1 MGDIEQ
7 DPREAQR
14 DRSSEP
20 VLLRVVSSIA
30 DVPAADWDACAASH
44 PNPFNSHAFLK
55 ALEESGSATAETGW
69 LPQHLLLE
77 DSGGTLLGC
86 MPCYLKSHSQGEYVF
101 DHGWADAYERAGGR
115 YYPKLQASIP
125 FTPVTGKRLLVRPG
139 GEQGEREALLLQAA
153 VQVADRLGVSSLHV
167 TFPTS
172 EEWWFAGELGFLQ
185 RTDQQFHWR
194 NEGYRNFDEF
204 LAALTSRK
212 RKAIRKE
219 RREALAGGV
228 EIEWVTGRDLTE
240 AHWDAFFAFYMDTGS
255 RKWGSPYL
263 TRTCFSLLGQTM
275 ADRIL
280 LVLAKRSGRYV
291 AGALNV
297 IGPDA
302 LYGRYWG
309 GIEDHPFL
317 HFEVCYYQAI
327 EFAIAHKLAR
337 VEAGAQGAHKL
348 ARGYLPSLTY
358 SAHYIADPGLR
369 RAVADY
375 LKRERRAVARDIA
388 LLAEE
393 SPYRNGTGL
402 ALTLE
407 HE

>member
-7 DPREAQR
+7 
-14 DRSSEP
+14 RSSHLSNESPNEP
-20 VLLRVVSSIA
+20 ILLRVVSRI
-30 DVPAADWDACAASH
+30 DEVEAADWDACAL
-44 PNPFNSHAFLK
+44 PDNPFISHAFLK
-55 ALEESGSATAETGW
+55 ALEDSGSATAETGW

-77 DSGGTLLGC
+77 DSGGTLIGC

-101 DHGWADAYERAGGR
+101 DHGWADAYIRAGGR

-139 GEQGEREALLLQAA
+139 VEQGEREALLLQAA
-153 VQVADRLGVSSLHV
+153 AQVADRLGVSSLHI
-167 TFPTS
+167 TFLTHD
-172 EEWWFAGELGFLQ
+172 EWQLAGELGFLQ

-194 NEGYRNFDEF
+194 NDSYRSFDEF

-219 RREALAGGV
+219 RREALEGGV

-309 GIEDHPFL
+309 GLEDHPFL

-327 EFAIAHKLAR
+327 EFAIAHKLGR

-348 ARGYLPSLTY
+348 ARGYLPSETY
-358 SAHYIADPGLR
+358 SAHYIAELGLR

-388 LLAEE
+388 LLTEE
-393 SPYRNGTGL
+393 SPYRNGA

>member
-7 DPREAQR
+7 HPGDAES
-14 DRSSEP
+14 DGTSEP
-20 VLLRVVSSIA
+20 VLLRLVSSIA
-30 DVPAADWDACAASH
+30 EVPASAWDACAAVH
-44 PNPFNSHAFLK
+44 PNPFNSHAFLH
-55 ALEESGSATAETGW
+55 ALEESGSAAAETGW

-77 DSGGTLLGC
+77 DANGALLGC

-139 GEQGEREALLLQAA
+139 GEQGERESLLLQAA
-153 VQVADRLGVSSLHV
+153 VQVADRLGVSSLHI
-167 TFPTS
+167 TFPTR
-172 EEWWFAGELGFLQ
+172 EEWQLAGELGFLQ

-194 NEGYRNFDEF
+194 NEGYRSFDDF
-204 LAALTSRK
+204 LAALVSRK

-219 RREALAGGV
+219 RREALAGGI
-228 EIEWVTGRDLTE
+228 EIEWVTGRNLTE

-263 TRTCFSLLGQTM
+263 TRTCFSLLGESM
-275 ADRIL
+275 ADQML
-280 LVLAKRSGRYV
+280 LVFAKRSGRYV

-327 EFAIAHKLAR
+327 EFAIAHRLAR

-348 ARGYLPSLTY
+348 ARGYLPSETY

-388 LLAEE
+388 FLTEE
-393 SPYRNGTGL
+393 SPYRDST
-402 ALTLE
+402 ATPLTLE

>member
-7 DPREAQR
+7 
-14 DRSSEP
+14 RSSHRSGESPHEP
-20 VLLRVVSSIA
+20 VLLRVVSRI
-30 DVPAADWDACAASH
+30 DEVEAADWDACAL
-44 PNPFNSHAFLK
+44 PDNPFISHAFLK
-55 ALEESGSATAETGW
+55 ALEDSGSATAETGW

-77 DSGGTLLGC
+77 DSGGTLIGC

-101 DHGWADAYERAGGR
+101 DHGWADAYMRAGGR

-139 GEQGEREALLLQAA
+139 VEQAEREAILLQAA
-153 VQVADRLGVSSLHV
+153 AQVADRLGVSSLHI
-167 TFPTS
+167 TFLTRD
-172 EEWWFAGELGFLQ
+172 EWQLAGELGFLQ

-194 NEGYRNFDEF
+194 NDGYRSFDEF

-219 RREALAGGV
+219 RRAALDSGV

-263 TRTCFSLLGQTM
+263 TRACFSLLGQTM

-297 IGPDA
+297 IGSDA

-309 GIEDHPFL
+309 GLEDHPFL

-327 EFAIAHKLAR
+327 EFAIAHKLDR

-348 ARGYLPSLTY
+348 ARGYLPSETY
-358 SAHYIADPGLR
+358 SAHYIADLGLR

-388 LLAEE
+388 LLTEE
-393 SPYRNGTGL
+393 SPYRNGA

>member
-7 DPREAQR
+7 
-14 DRSSEP
+14 RSSHLSNESPNEP
-20 VLLRVVSSIA
+20 ILLRVVSRI
-30 DVPAADWDACAASH
+30 DEVEAADWDACAL
-44 PNPFNSHAFLK
+44 PDNPFISHAFLK
-55 ALEESGSATAETGW
+55 ALEDSGSATAETGW

-77 DSGGTLLGC
+77 DSGGTLIGC

-101 DHGWADAYERAGGR
+101 DHGWADAYIRAGGR

-139 GEQGEREALLLQAA
+139 VEQGEREALLLQAA
-153 VQVADRLGVSSLHV
+153 AQVADRLGVSSLHI
-167 TFPTS
+167 TFLTRD
-172 EEWWFAGELGFLQ
+172 EWQLAGELGFLQ

-194 NEGYRNFDEF
+194 NDSYRSFDEF

-219 RREALAGGV
+219 RREALEGGV

-275 ADRIL
+275 ADRIQ
-280 LVLAKRSGRYV
+280 LVLAKRSGRYI

-309 GIEDHPFL
+309 GLEDHPFL

-327 EFAIAHKLAR
+327 EFAIAHKLGR

-348 ARGYLPSLTY
+348 ARGYLPSETY
-358 SAHYIADPGLR
+358 SAHYIAELGLR

-388 LLAEE
+388 LLTEE
-393 SPYRNGTGL
+393 SPYRNGA

>member
-7 DPREAQR
+7 SPRPA
-14 DRSSEP
+14 P
-20 VLLRVVSSIA
+20 ILLRVASRIDEVE
-30 DVPAADWDACAASH
+30 AADWDACAL
-44 PNPFNSHAFLK
+44 PDNPFISHAFLK
-55 ALEESGSATAETGW
+55 ALEDSGSATAETGW

-77 DSGGTLLGC
+77 DSGGTLIGC

-101 DHGWADAYERAGGR
+101 DHGWADAYMRAGGR

-139 GEQGEREALLLQAA
+139 VEQAEREAILLQAA
-153 VQVADRLGVSSLHV
+153 AQVADRLGVSSLHI
-167 TFPTS
+167 TFLTRD
-172 EEWWFAGELGFLQ
+172 EWQLAGELGFLQ

-194 NEGYRNFDEF
+194 NDGYRSFDEF

-219 RREALAGGV
+219 RRAALDSGV
-228 EIEWVTGRDLTE
+228 KIEWVTGRDLTE

-263 TRTCFSLLGQTM
+263 TRACFSLLGQTM

-297 IGPDA
+297 IGSDA

-309 GIEDHPFL
+309 GLEDHPFL

-327 EFAIAHKLAR
+327 EFAIAHKLDR

-348 ARGYLPSLTY
+348 ARGYLPSETY
-358 SAHYIADPGLR
+358 SAHYIADLGLR

-388 LLAEE
+388 LLTEE
-393 SPYRNGTGL
+393 SPYRNGA

>member
-7 DPREAQR
+7 PTSSE
-14 DRSSEP
+14 SLSEP
-20 VLLRVVSSIA
+20 VLLRVVSRI
-30 DVPAADWDACAASH
+30 DEVPASDWDACALPH
-44 PNPFNSHAFLK
+44 NPFISHTFLK
-55 ALEESGSATAETGW
+55 ALEESGSAAAETGW

-77 DSGGTLLGC
+77 DSGGTLIGC

-101 DHGWADAYERAGGR
+101 DHGWADAYMRAGGR

-139 GEQGEREALLLQAA
+139 VEEAEREAILLQAA
-153 VQVADRLGVSSLHV
+153 VQVADRLGVSSLHI
-167 TFPTS
+167 TFLTR
-172 EEWWFAGELGFLQ
+172 EEWQLAGALGFLQ

-194 NEGYRNFDEF
+194 NDGYRSFEDF

-219 RREALAGGV
+219 RREALEGGV

-263 TRTCFSLLGQTM
+263 TRACFSLLGQTM

-297 IGPDA
+297 IGLDT

-309 GIEDHPFL
+309 GLEDHPFL

-327 EFAIAHKLAR
+327 EFAIVHKLAR

-348 ARGYLPSLTY
+348 ARGYLPSETY
-358 SAHYIADPGLR
+358 SAHYIADLGLR

-375 LKRERRAVARDIA
+375 LKRERRAVAREIA
-388 LLAEE
+388 LLADE
-393 SPYRNGTGL
+393 SPYRRC
-402 ALTLE
+402 
-407 HE
+407 

>member
-7 DPREAQR
+7 DPRDAQR
-14 DRSSEP
+14 DTSGESF
-20 VLLRVVSSIA
+20 LLRVASRIDEVE
-30 DVPAADWDACAASH
+30 AADWDACAL
-44 PNPFNSHAFLK
+44 PDNPFISHAFLK
-55 ALEESGSATAETGW
+55 ALEDSGSATAETGW

-77 DSGGTLLGC
+77 DSGGTLIGC

-139 GEQGEREALLLQAA
+139 VEQDAREAILLQAA

-167 TFPTS
+167 TFLTR
-172 EEWWFAGELGFLQ
+172 EEWQLAGDSGFLQ

-194 NEGYRNFDEF
+194 NEGYDSFDAF

-219 RREALAGGV
+219 RREALEGGV

-255 RKWGSPYL
+255 RKWGTPYL

-309 GIEDHPFL
+309 GLEDHPFL

-327 EFAIAHKLAR
+327 EFAIAHKLCR

-348 ARGYLPSLTY
+348 ARGYLPSETY

-375 LKRERRAVARDIA
+375 LKRERRAVAREIA
-388 LLAEE
+388 LLTEE
-393 SPYRNGTGL
+393 SPYRNGA

>member
-7 DPREAQR
+7 PATHT
-14 DRSSEP
+14 SSASPGDP
-20 VLLRVVSSIA
+20 VLLSVVSRI
-30 DVPAADWDACAASH
+30 DEVAASDWDACAL
-44 PNPFNSHAFLK
+44 PDNPFISHAFLS
-55 ALEESGSATAETGW
+55 ALEDSGSVRAETGW

-77 DSGGTLLGC
+77 DRGGTLLGC

-101 DHGWADAYERAGGR
+101 DHGWADAYIRAGGR
-115 YYPKLQASIP
+115 YYPKLQVSVP

-139 GEQGEREALLLQAA
+139 PEQTGREALLLQAA
-153 VQVADRLGVSSLHV
+153 RQVTDRLGVSSLHI
-167 TFPTS
+167 TFLTR
-172 EEWWFAGELGFLQ
+172 EEWQLAGELGFLQ

-194 NEGYRNFDEF
+194 NEGYRDFEDF
-204 LAALTSRK
+204 LMALTSRK

-219 RREALAGGV
+219 RREALDGGV

-297 IGPDA
+297 IGPDT

-309 GIEDHPFL
+309 GLEDHPFL

-327 EFAIAHKLAR
+327 EFAIRHRLAR

-348 ARGYLPSLTY
+348 ARGYLPSETY

-369 RAVADY
+369 RAVADF

-388 LLAEE
+388 LLGEE
-393 SPYRNGTGL
+393 SPYKHR
-402 ALTLE
+402 A
-407 HE
+407 